1 MAHKPRVWGLKWQNF
16 LALTL
21 AGIINAFG
29 VTMFLAPVR
38 LFDSGISGTSMLISQ
53 YAPPWCS
60 LSLMLVVLNIPIFL
74 LGLRREGKAFTLYSI
89 YAVAVY
95 SVAAWL
101 ITDILPVDVTIASP
115 LAQTDLFLCAIFG
128 GMISGVGSGL
138 TVRYGGAIDGIDVLG
153 VLFAKQLG
161 LSLGSFVMAY
171 NVLLYI
177 ICGIV
182 LGSWILP
189 LYSIVTYA
197 AASKTVDFCVEGLDR
212 SKAAFI
218 ITARPEAVCQALS
231 DAFENGITTL
241 NAKGYYSGTEKTMIY
256 FVLNRFQIGKM
267 KNLVH
272 TQDPQAYIAINDV
285 ADIFPATNLGGQNI
299 HETMEKGE
307 KMGKLIVIE
316 GTDGSGKSTQFRLL
330 TQRLEQEQ
338 VAFQKLVF
346 PQYSEESSALIRM
359 YLGGEFGDKPSDVN
373 AYAASAFYA
382 VDRYASYKKVWGQW
396 YEQGGLVLSDRY
408 TTSNAVHQASK
419 EPAERRGEFLKWL
432 YEFEYDRLGLPRP
445 DLVIYLDV
453 PTDFTERLLR
463 GREQQTCTKA
473 DIHEKDTAYLTVC
486 RETGRA
492 AAKYYGW
499 KVINCVKDGQMRPLE
514 DIHQEIYQAV
524 RACMEG

>member
-1 MAHKPRVWGLKWQNF
+1 MARKRKAWGLKWHNF
-16 LALTL
+16 LGLTL
-21 AGIINAFG
+21 AGMINAFG

-53 YAPPWCS
+53 YTPPWCS
-60 LSLMLVVLNIPIFL
+60 LSLMLIVLNIPIFL
-74 LGLRREGKAFTLYSI
+74 LGLRRQGGAFTVYSV

-128 GMISGVGSGL
+128 GIISGLGSGL
-138 TVRYGGAIDGIDVLG
+138 TVRFGGAIDGIDVLG

-177 ICGIV
+177 VCGAV

-218 ITARPEAVCQALS
+218 ITSRPEAVCQALS
-231 DAFENGITTL
+231 DAFENGITML
-241 NAKGYYSGTEKTMIY
+241 SAKGYYSGAEKTMIY
-256 FVLNRFQIGKM
+256 FVLNRFQIGRM

-272 TQDPQAYIAINDV
+272 NQDPQAYIAINDV
-285 ADIFPATNLGGQNI
+285 ADIFPATNLGGQDQQEI
-299 HETMEKGE
+299 REKGE
-307 KMGKLIVIE
+307 KMGKLIVLE

-338 VAFQKLVF
+338 VSFQKLVF
-346 PQYSEESSALIRM
+346 PQYSEPSSALIRM
-359 YLGGEFGDKPSDVN
+359 YLGGEFGTHPSDVN

-382 VDRYASYKKVWGQW
+382 VDRYASYKKLWGAW
-396 YEQGGLVLSDRY
+396 YESGGLVLSDRY

-419 EPAERRGEFLKWL
+419 EPPEKRDEFLKWL
-432 YEFEYDRLGLPRP
+432 YDFEYNRLGLPRP
-445 DLVIYLDV
+445 DLTIYLDV

-463 GREQQTCTKA
+463 SREADTKTKA
-473 DIHEKDTAYLTVC
+473 DIHEQDTAYLTMC
-486 RETGRA
+486 RNTGRA

-499 KVINCVKDGQMRPLE
+499 TVIDCVQDGKMRSVE
-514 DIHQEIYQAV
+514 QIHEEIYQKV
-524 RACMEG
+524 KTCLEE